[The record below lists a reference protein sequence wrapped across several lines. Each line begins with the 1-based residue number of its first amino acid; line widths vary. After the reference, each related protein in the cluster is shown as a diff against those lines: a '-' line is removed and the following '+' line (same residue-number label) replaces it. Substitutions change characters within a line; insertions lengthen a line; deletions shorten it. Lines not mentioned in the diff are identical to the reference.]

1 LKKLTEQVL
10 ERDRENSLFWWN
22 GSSGWLGEILKAV

>member
-1 LKKLTEQVL
+1 MNKVIAEILKKLTEQVL

-22 GSSGWLGEILKAV
+22 GSSG